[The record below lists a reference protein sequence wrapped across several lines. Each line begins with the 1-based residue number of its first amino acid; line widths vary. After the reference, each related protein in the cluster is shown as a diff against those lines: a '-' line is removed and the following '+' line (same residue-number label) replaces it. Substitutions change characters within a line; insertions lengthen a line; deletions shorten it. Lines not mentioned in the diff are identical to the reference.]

1 MGLKE
6 FKPSQNKFR
15 TIRRHQNKNVNQ
27 GLICFKMHLM
37 VVAMLCGCGS
47 FICWLI
53 GAIYFVLQK
62 EVPPYTGLP
71 EAAYMEA
78 PRGQLS
84 PCFIST
90 SVCF

>member
-1 MGLKE
+1 
-6 FKPSQNKFR
+6 
-15 TIRRHQNKNVNQ
+15 
-27 GLICFKMHLM
+27 MHLLI
-37 VVAMLCGCGS
+37 VAMLCGCGS

-62 EVPPYTGLP
+62 EVPPYMGLP

-84 PCFIST
+84 PYQHLSVFLSST
-90 SVCF
+90 SKL